1 MMQGACGAAECVGL
15 VWQLGKIVP
24 FLPVDVV
31 LVKFYVGKNLRLIKY
46 LMVFCCGGLGFFLCK
61 VKMAVFS
68 RFSCKKVTRLHGAAL
83 VSASA
88 AAVVECRLK

>member
-31 LVKFYVGKNLRLIKY
+31 LVKFSVGKNLRLIKY
-46 LMVFCCGGLGFFLCK
+46 LIVFFRMGVG
-61 VKMAVFS
+61 VFP
-68 RFSCKKVTRLHGAAL
+68 L
-83 VSASA
+83 
-88 AAVVECRLK
+88 

>member
-1 MMQGACGAAECVGL
+1 MMRGACGAAECVGL

-46 LMVFCCGGLGFFLCK
+46 LIVSGGGGGG
-61 VKMAVFS
+61 VFS
-68 RFSCKKVTRLHGAAL
+68 L
-83 VSASA
+83 
-88 AAVVECRLK
+88 